1 MTRISYG
8 VAIAVAALMAA
19 GPAWALDIKNADN
32 RDYEVTIITGDEE
45 NAYTFTL
52 HAGDEESAV
61 CADCKVSVEGVGV
74 IDASGVDKVEIVG
87 GKFKM

>member
-1 MTRISYG
+1 MARISTI
-8 VAIAVAALMAA
+8 VAVAVVAALAA
-19 GPAWALDIKNADN
+19 GPAWALDIRNADN

-61 CADCKVSVEGVGV
+61 CVDCKISIEGVGT
-74 IDASGVDKVEIVG
+74 IDASGVEKVEIVG

>member
-1 MTRISYG
+1 MMRNLL
-8 VAIAVAALMAA
+8 VAALAVVA
-19 GPAWALDIKNADN
+19 VGATGPAWALDIHNTDN

-52 HAGDEESAV
+52 PAGGEESAV
-61 CADCKVSVEGVGV
+61 CTDCKISVEGVGT
-74 IDASGVDKVEIVG
+74 IDAAGVKKVEIVG

>member
-1 MTRISYG
+1 MTRIPI
-8 VAIAVAALMAA
+8 VAAVAVAAVMAA
-19 GPAWALDIKNADN
+19 GSASALDIRNTDN

-61 CADCKVSVEGVGV
+61 CNDCKVSVEGVGT
-74 IDASGVDKVEIVG
+74 IDAAGVDKVEIVG

>member
-1 MTRISYG
+1 MMRIPI
-8 VAIAVAALMAA
+8 VAAVAVAAMMAA
-19 GPAWALDIKNADN
+19 GPAWSLDIRNADN

-52 HAGDEESAV
+52 PAGSEESAV
-61 CADCKVSVEGVGV
+61 CADCKVSVEGVGT
-74 IDASGVDKVEIVG
+74 IDAKGVEKVEIVG